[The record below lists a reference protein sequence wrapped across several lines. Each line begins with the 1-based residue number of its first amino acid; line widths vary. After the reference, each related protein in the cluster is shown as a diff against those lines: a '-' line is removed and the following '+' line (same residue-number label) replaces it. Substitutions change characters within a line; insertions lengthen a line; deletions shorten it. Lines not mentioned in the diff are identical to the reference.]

1 MAVKSSSLIKDIME
15 TSARLKLEAAASLPP
30 VIDKAAL
37 LIMDTL
43 KNDGKVL
50 FCGNGGSAADCQHIA
65 AEMVG
70 RFQKERK
77 GFAAV
82 ALTTDSSILTSVSND
97 YGYSDL
103 FRRQVEALGRPDDVL
118 VGIST
123 SGKSENVIRAFKAA
137 KDQGMKIVAMVGAD
151 VTAVSGMVDAVI
163 SVPSTVTARIQEV
176 HITVGHVFCELA
188 ENALSDDAAVS

>member
-137 KDQGMKIVAMVGAD
+137 KGQGMKIIAMVGAD
-151 VTAVSGMVDAVI
+151 VTMVSGIADVVI

-176 HITVGHVFCELA
+176 HITVGHILCELI
-188 ENALSDDAAVS
+188 ENEQCDDADRP

>member
-1 MAVKSSSLIKDIME
+1 ME

-137 KDQGMKIVAMVGAD
+137 KGQGMKIIAMVGAD
-151 VTAVSGMVDAVI
+151 VTMVSGIADVVI

-176 HITVGHVFCELA
+176 HITVGHILCELI
-188 ENALSDDAAVS
+188 ENEQCDDADRP